1 MRIHIGLLTLIA
13 AAGASYGQSLP
24 PDIYQD
30 SLSRF
35 PVIKREQMDE
45 KGKKSYDVIAGGPG
59 KTVLPTGPAA
69 IGLYSPG
76 VYEPLRMLNDYLRKD
91 SVLGERLGELAI
103 LVAAREVDEQYVW
116 GAHEPAALKV
126 GISQTVIDVVK

>member
-1 MRIHIGLLTLIA
+1 MRTWISTLITA
-13 AAGASYGQSLP
+13 VGISYGQSLP
-24 PDIYQD
+24 PDID
-30 SLSRF
+30 KESLSPF
-35 PVIKREQMDE
+35 PVIKRDQLDD

-91 SVLGERLGELAI
+91 CVPRER
-103 LVAAREVDEQYVW
+103 
-116 GAHEPAALKV
+116 
-126 GISQTVIDVVK
+126 